1 MDSDTELLGYNIF
14 ERITKEGRKYG
25 VFLGIITQRPS
36 ELSNTAL
43 SQCSNFITLRMFHP
57 DDIEIVK
64 NITHS
69 VSENDVEKLKTLTPG
84 QALCFGSAFRLPLFA
99 KIDKPDP
106 TPTSTNVQVAN
117 QWFEEA
123 SKIQSTRV
131 IVQPTEVQKNTIE
144 VFQ

>member
-1 MDSDTELLGYNIF
+1 
-14 ERITKEGRKYG
+14 
-25 VFLGIITQRPS
+25 
-36 ELSNTAL
+36 
-43 SQCSNFITLRMFHP
+43 MFHP

-131 IVQPTEVQKNTIE
+131 VVQPTEVQKNTIE